1 MKNTRRFTMLGLLVG
16 WTLVPG
22 ASAADRWIPLFNGT
36 SLAGWHLRKPDGPNL
51 WKVENGVY
59 TTAAKG
65 TDIQTDREFYNF
77 QLHVEFKIVPASN
90 SGVYM
95 RDRYEI
101 QIADSYGKDPNASGC
116 GALYRRIPPAVN
128 ACRRAGEWE
137 VFDITFVEKRLT
149 VYQNGKKILDNVN
162 VGPSGTGASSDRED
176 APGPLRLQ
184 GDHGEVSFRNLKIR
198 AVSKEEAAQLLR
210 K

>member
-1 MKNTRRFTMLGLLVG
+1 MRLKALAAGVALVILPSLAAPKDDG
-16 WTLVPG
+16 W
-22 ASAADRWIPLFNGT
+22 IELFNGRD
-36 SLAGWHLRKPDGPNL
+36 LAGWHLRKPDGPNL
-51 WKVENGVY
+51 WKVEGGVY

-65 TDIQTDREFYNF
+65 TDLQTDREFYNF
-77 QLHVEFKIVPASN
+77 QLHVEFKIAPGSN

-101 QIADSYGKDPNASGC
+101 QIADSYGKDPSDSGC
-116 GALYRRIPPAVN
+116 GALYRRIPPAIN
-128 ACRRAGEWE
+128 ASRPAGEWE
-137 VFDITFVEKRLT
+137 VFDITFVGKRLS
-149 VYQNGKKILDNVN
+149 VYHNGKKILDNVN
-162 VGPSGTGASSDRED
+162 AGPRGTGASSDRED

-198 AVSKEEAAQLLR
+198 AVSKEETEQLLG

>member
-1 MKNTRRFTMLGLLVG
+1 MLGLLVG

-22 ASAADRWIPLFNGT
+22 APAEERWIPLFNGT
-36 SLAGWHLRKPDGPNL
+36 TLAGWHLRNPNGPNL
-51 WKVENGVY
+51 WRVENGVY

-65 TDIQTDREFYNF
+65 TDIQTDQEFYDF

-101 QIADSYGKDPNASGC
+101 QIADSYGKDPSDSGC
-116 GALYRRIPPAVN
+116 GALYRRIPPAIN
-128 ACRRAGEWE
+128 ASRPAGEWE
-137 VFDITFVEKRLT
+137 VFDITFVGKRLT
-149 VYQNGKKILDNVN
+149 VYHNGKKILDHVN
-162 VGPSGTGASSDRED
+162 AGPRGTGASSDRED

-198 AVSKEEAAQLLR
+198 SVSKEEAAQLLG